1 MVSSSLI
8 GTLREIADRVSQQTI
23 DIHSYEDNEQDIDA
37 VFEIMT
43 ADTYITD
50 NNLIGEIVDINNRE
64 ILNRILFVGD
74 SWEMVN
80 GTSYSLTHLPKLL
93 DYSKNVDLLRSQY

>member
-37 VFEIMT
+37 VFEIIT
-43 ADTYITD
+43 AETYIAD
-50 NNLIGEIVDINNRE
+50 NILIGELVDINNRE
-64 ILNRILFVGD
+64 ILNRILFVDD
-74 SWEMVN
+74 SWKMGN
-80 GTSYSLTHLPKLL
+80 GKWYKLL
-93 DYSKNVDLLRSQY
+93 FNSFT

>member
-74 SWEMVN
+74 SWEMVQA
-80 GTSYSLTHLPKLL
+80 TH
-93 DYSKNVDLLRSQY
+93 